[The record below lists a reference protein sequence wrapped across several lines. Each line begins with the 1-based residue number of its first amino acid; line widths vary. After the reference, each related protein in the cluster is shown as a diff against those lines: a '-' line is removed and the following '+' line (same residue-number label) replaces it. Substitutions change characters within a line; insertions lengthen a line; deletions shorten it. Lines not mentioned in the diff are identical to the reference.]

1 MSRQILPTV
10 SETFQ
15 VALTTCEDWLSSD
28 EGMEAQKSEYVR
40 RLAELKQVSGPA
52 KMRRDES
59 QNRSAAIASLKA
71 TYNKFRLQA
80 MSSDQKYAHIEAAE
94 KQKILTAATEGE
106 EWLEPLVR
114 QQVCVFFF
122 FHRSSVLPSSFIS
135 RFQCA
140 WS

>member
-1 MSRQILPTV
+1 
-10 SETFQ
+10 
-15 VALTTCEDWLSSD
+15 LSSD

-40 RLAELKQVSGPA
+40 RLSELKQVSGPA

-114 QQVCVFFF
+114 QQVPGV
-122 FHRSSVLPSSFIS
+122 SLLSL
-135 RFQCA
+135 A
-140 WS
+140 